1 AVPTALPQLASVR
14 AFVRSSQSE
23 FYALALDSRQ
33 LDFLA
38 PYDASLLRCDLRD
51 AEEDGTLALV
61 ASSYSPAD
69 DALRDSLGHGGPRVV
84 TFPNLLKW
92 EMVPLAPALRA
103 VLACYRKGTG
113 SEVEIE
119 FAVDMAPGARTAT
132 LYVVQIRPML
142 TALEMPELESADPSA
157 GAVVC
162 KTTRALGHGTMSVR
176 DIVYIKTAGLDGTGT
191 RDIVHQLAT
200 VNAKLRAEGASY

>member
-38 PYDASLLRCDLRD
+38 PYDRSLLRCDLRD
-51 AEEDGTLALV
+51 AAEDGTLALV

-69 DALRDSLGHGGPRVV
+69 DALRDSLSHGGPPVV
-84 TFPNLLKW
+84 TFHNLPQW
-92 EMVPLAPALRA
+92 EGGPLARALRA
-103 VLACYRKGTG
+103 VLARFPEGAC
-113 SEVEIE
+113 SEVEVE
-119 FAVDMAPGARTAT
+119 FAVDMAPGGRSAT

-142 TALEMPELESADPSA
+142 TALDLPEIDAPEPSA
-157 GAVVC
+157 GSIVC
-162 KTTRALGHGTMSVR
+162 RTTRALGHGTMSIR
-176 DIVYIKTAGLDGTGT
+176 DVVYVKTEGLDGARTH
-191 RDIVHQLAT
+191 DVAQ
-200 VNAKLRAEGASY
+200 